1 MSTIHT
7 DNVWQGAQLS
17 VDPVA
22 LRQLQT
28 QMTPRRFRGRLDIP
42 GLPSIPDFVFVAS
55 LAGDILALESQPLDS
70 WPALSIECSTD
81 PSLTNLRVNDF
92 ALRLTAR
99 TTDAWLLHTRVSLAL
114 AKAGKFSIQSAD
126 TGEILDVK
134 FDLLSDLEGKKL
146 VQLARLSRKL
156 KFLERV
162 FNVEF
167 AVPDRISS
175 IDMSNAE
182 IVFRGVTEGEFTV
195 RDEQYIFSEVSPADI
210 DLTKP
215 PFDGAGEFTYDIGRT
230 VKLFG
235 RELDVGPVT
244 VHLDRAELA
253 SPRVVD
259 HIRKGSAEP
268 VAVRFEVLDN
278 QIAYRFEDYVTQSD
292 KDRRQELSRFKEAL
306 ACEEPEELVGLID
319 ESLQGDVSSEEAL
332 RIAVGWQQ
340 YYNLPDRYCPQEP
353 EHDVTAGKWRVPIYL
368 VYANGEG
375 GPVGEVVIDEKTG
388 VIVSHTPVDELR
400 SKGRALAE
408 QNPSCL
414 RVLLFTNRRRITH
427 VSQLACGWCLPR

>member
-1 MSTIHT
+1 MSTAGLCSSTLVAPGMPFADNSPVMSISTIQT
-7 DNVWQGAQLS
+7 DNIWQDAQLS

-42 GLPSIPDFVFVAS
+42 GLPFIPEFDFVAS
-55 LAGDILALESQPLDS
+55 IVGDRFAIESLPSNAWPTILIEHSIDALLGEPR
-70 WPALSIECSTD
+70 PKYKH
-81 PSLTNLRVNDF
+81 F
-92 ALRLTAR
+92 ALRLAND
-99 TTDAWLLHTRVSLAL
+99 TTDAWLKHTRVSLSL
-114 AKAGKFSIQSAD
+114 DKAGKLSIQAEDS
-126 TGEILDVK
+126 GEVLEMK
-134 FDLLSDLEGKKL
+134 FDLLSDPAVL
-146 VQLARLSRKL
+146 QLARLSRKL
-156 KFLERV
+156 KFIEGV
-162 FNVEF
+162 FNTRF
-167 AVPDRISS
+167 AVPDIVSS
-175 IDMSNAE
+175 DDMSTAE
-182 IVFRGVTEGEFTV
+182 IVFRGITEGEF
-195 RDEQYIFSEVSPADI
+195 RIRGEQYIFSKVSPTDI

-230 VKLFG
+230 VKLLG

-278 QIAYRFEDYVTQSD
+278 QITYRFEDYVTQSV
-292 KDRRQELSRFKEAL
+292 KDRRQELRRFKGAL
-306 ACEEPEELVGLID
+306 ACEEPEEIVGLID

-340 YYNLPDRYCPQEP
+340 YYNLPDRYCSQEP
-353 EHDVTAGKWRVPIYL
+353 ALDDAAAQWRVPIYL
-368 VYANGEG
+368 VYSNGEG

-388 VIVSHTPVDELR
+388 IIVNHTPIDELR
-400 SKGRALAE
+400 SKGLALAE
-408 QNPSCL
+408 QIL
-414 RVLLFTNRRRITH
+414 H
-427 VSQLACGWCLPR
+427 A